1 MEIGLPSWDDEQ
13 EILRYLH
20 HSKQVTFFTR
30 DLGFFRYRLCHKNY
44 CLVVIEMAEVDAA
57 SSILR
62 FLRHPAFKTKSQRCG
77 KVIKRLPHRIAWWE
91 YTNRRHQNLIW

>member
-20 HSKQVTFFTR
+20 HTRQVTFFTR

-44 CLVVIEMAEVDAA
+44 CLVVIAMAEVDVA

-62 FLRHPAFKTKSQRCG
+62 FLRHRAFKTNSQRCG
-77 KVIKRLPHRIAWWE
+77 KVIKLLPHRIAWWE
-91 YTNRRHQNLIW
+91 FANRRHQSLIW

>member
-44 CLVVIEMAEVDAA
+44 CLVVIAMAEVDAA

-62 FLRHPAFKTKSQRCG
+62 FLRHPAFKTKSQPPAPEPDL
-77 KVIKRLPHRIAWWE
+77 VASFHIESQL
-91 YTNRRHQNLIW
+91 